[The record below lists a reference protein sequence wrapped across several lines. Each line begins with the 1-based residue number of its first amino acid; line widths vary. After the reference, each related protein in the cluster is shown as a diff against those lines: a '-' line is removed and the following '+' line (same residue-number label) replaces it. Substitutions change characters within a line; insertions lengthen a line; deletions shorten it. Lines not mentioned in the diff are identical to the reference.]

1 MKKIRIALICAA
13 LSCVALS
20 GCTSDQ
26 LKSTQKTERQALG
39 NKQQADRQVE
49 RAQTALAAST
59 ATTAAAAANLAA
71 KKQKQQQADADLQQI
86 LCPQPEPVQ

>member
-26 LKSTQKTERQALG
+26 LKATQKTERQALST
-39 NKQQADRQVE
+39 KERADRQAE
-49 RAQTALAAST
+49 QAEKALAVST
-59 ATTAAAAANLAA
+59 AGTAAAAANLAA
-71 KKQKQQQADADLQQI
+71 KKAAQQQADADLQQI
-86 LCPQPEPVQ
+86 LCPQPEPAQ